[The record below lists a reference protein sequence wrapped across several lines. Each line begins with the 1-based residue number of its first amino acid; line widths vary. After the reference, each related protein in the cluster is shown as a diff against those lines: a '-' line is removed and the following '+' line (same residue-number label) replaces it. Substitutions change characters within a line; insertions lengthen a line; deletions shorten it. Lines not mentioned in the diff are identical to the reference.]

1 MKTKKTILVLL
12 FFPWAT
18 LLLAQTNPIPDIELY
33 TMDGT
38 KTSTSEISNNGK
50 PMVMIFWKS
59 TERESC
65 EQLLMINDAY
75 LDFMQYQGVKVIA
88 ICIDC
93 VGKTQHIKPF
103 VFGHDLD
110 IEVYIDKNGD
120 FKRSMNV
127 IYSPSTILFD
137 HQMNINC
144 QFAGYCSN
152 VEDLICTKIEQC
164 LANID

>member
-1 MKTKKTILVLL
+1 MKTKKTTLILLL
-12 FFPWAT
+12 FACT
-18 LLLAQTNPIPDIELY
+18 NLLLAQTNPVQDIELY
-33 TMDGT
+33 TLDGT
-38 KTSTSEISNNGK
+38 KISTSEISNNGK

-59 TERESC
+59 NERESC

-75 LDFMQYQGVKVIA
+75 NDFMQYQGVKVIA
-88 ICIDC
+88 ICVDC

-103 VFGHDLD
+103 VFGNDLD

-144 QFAGYCSN
+144 QFTGYCAN
-152 VEDLICTKIEQC
+152 VEDLICSKIEQC
-164 LANID
+164 LATLD

>member
-1 MKTKKTILVLL
+1 MLL
-12 FFPWAT
+12 FAFT
-18 LLLAQTNPIPDIELY
+18 NLILAQTGAIPDVELFSL
-33 TMDGT
+33 DGT
-38 KTSTSEISNNGK
+38 KTTSSEISNDGK

-59 TERESC
+59 NDRESC

-75 LDFMQYQGVKVIA
+75 QNFMQYQGVKVIA
-88 ICIDC
+88 VCIDC

-103 VFGHDLD
+103 VYGHDLD

-120 FKRSMNV
+120 LKRSMNI

-152 VEDLICTKIEQC
+152 VEDLLCTKIEQC
-164 LANID
+164 LANIE

>member
-1 MKTKKTILVLL
+1 MKTKKAPLILML
-12 FFPWAT
+12 FALT
-18 LLLAQTNPIPDIELY
+18 NLMLAQNQTIPDIELFSL
-33 TMDGT
+33 DGEKTTT
-38 KTSTSEISNNGK
+38 KEISNDGK

-59 TERESC
+59 TDRESC
-65 EQLLMINDAY
+65 EQLIMINDAY
-75 LDFMQYQGVKVIA
+75 LNFMEFQGIKVIA

-103 VFGHDLD
+103 VYGHDLD

-120 FKRSMNV
+120 FKRSMNI

-144 QFAGYCSN
+144 QFTGYCAN
-152 VEDLICTKIEQC
+152 VEDILCTKIEQC